1 MPGLVTTL
9 GTGPD
14 EIPTGPPSM
23 PTRKTMNVSITPELE
38 RSVAAR
44 VAAGRYRTASEVVRA
59 ALRMLDREEPLD
71 GTRPSA
77 QHGERDDHV
86 GPNR

>member
-1 MPGLVTTL
+1 
-9 GTGPD
+9 
-14 EIPTGPPSM
+14 M

-38 RSVAAR
+38 RSVSAR

-71 GTRPSA
+71 GTGSPARHS
-77 QHGERDDHV
+77 ERDDHV
-86 GPNR
+86 GPSR

>member
-1 MPGLVTTL
+1 
-9 GTGPD
+9 
-14 EIPTGPPSM
+14 M

-38 RSVAAR
+38 RSVSAR

-71 GTRPSA
+71 GTRPPA

-86 GPNR
+86 GPSR

>member
-1 MPGLVTTL
+1 
-9 GTGPD
+9 
-14 EIPTGPPSM
+14 M

-38 RSVAAR
+38 RSVSAR

-71 GTRPSA
+71 GTRPPA
-77 QHGERDDHV
+77 QHGERDVNV
-86 GPNR
+86 GPRR